1 MVVAAMAAPL
11 FSVLKQTLPPKPAPH
26 FATVHVANR
35 YLKGSGLS
43 DPVNLV
49 RRVCL
54 TDVH

>member
-1 MVVAAMAAPL
+1 MAEAVAAPL
-11 FSVLKQTLPPKPAPH
+11 FSVLKQTLLPKPAPH

-43 DPVNLV
+43 DPVNVV